1 MYIELQGMARVVIRI
16 EKPDKVYDKILF
28 KKSKCYFY
36 IHTCIYIYITNSCLM
51 SVCVC
56 VCVYKKTVITVIT
69 NLNKYFSG

>member
-16 EKPDKVYDKILF
+16 EKPGKVYDKILF

-36 IHTCIYIYITNSCLM
+36 INTCIYIYKTNSCLM
-51 SVCVC
+51 SVC
-56 VCVYKKTVITVIT
+56 VCVYKKTVITVII